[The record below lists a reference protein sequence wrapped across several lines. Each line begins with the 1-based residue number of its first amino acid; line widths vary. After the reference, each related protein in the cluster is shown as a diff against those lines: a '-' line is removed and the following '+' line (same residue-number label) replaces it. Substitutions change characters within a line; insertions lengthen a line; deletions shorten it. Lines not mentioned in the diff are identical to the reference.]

1 MKKDRL
7 AIIYDLCQQTGEVLV
22 EDLARELDL
31 SQTTIR
37 RDLQKM
43 EDMKLVH
50 RFYGGA
56 VINKDTQME
65 PTMNAKHLVNMQKK
79 AVIAKYAASLIQDND
94 IVYLDAGTT
103 TEMMIDYIHAKNIL
117 VVTQA
122 LSILDRLYER
132 QIRCYT
138 LGGYI
143 KFSTNII
150 VDNDTI
156 EKMAAMNFNI
166 SFLGCNGIHSLVGFS
181 TTNEIEAMLKK
192 MIISR
197 TKSAYILA
205 DSSKFDQI
213 SNIKFADKE
222 DAVIITDK
230 ELDPQAVSDYGKVIS
245 IVESADKSR

>member
-1 MKKDRL
+1 MKKDRI
-7 AIIYDLCQQTGEVLV
+7 AMIYELCQQTREVLV
-22 EDLARELDL
+22 EDLAEALNV
-31 SQTTIR
+31 SCATIR

-56 VINKDTQME
+56 VMNKDMEIE
-65 PTMNAKHLVNMQKK
+65 PTMNAKHLVNMSKK
-79 AVIAKYAASLIQDND
+79 SQIAKYAAALIKDND
-94 IVYLDAGTT
+94 IVYIDAGTT

-138 LGGYI
+138 LGGYV

-150 VDNDTI
+150 IDNDTV
-156 EKMAAMNFNI
+156 EKMANMNFNI
-166 SFLGCNGIHSLVGFS
+166 SFLGCNGIHSLFGFS

-192 MIISR
+192 MIISK
-197 TKSAYILA
+197 TENAYILA
-205 DSSKFDQI
+205 DSSKFNQI
-213 SNIKFADKE
+213 SNIKFAEKE
-222 DAVIITDK
+222 DAVIITERLLED
-230 ELDPQAVSDYGKVIS
+230 LDYSSYGKIIS
-245 IVESADKSR
+245 ISDPKNSLR